1 MPTRITPLDVKTFA
15 PQEVYRKGEQM
26 FEGQLVK
33 HRFRTNYGLQATVRG
48 TGNFRVEMV
57 VDGDQLFGRCSCH
70 DGGTPCEHMVSV
82 LLSWVNEPN
91 TFTSYQSLRK
101 AIREKDK
108 NTLVDVL
115 INLIEIWPE
124 LSQFFISAPGSDELA
139 TIREDVADLF
149 DFPLSQKIDPTTII
163 ESCRIQFARAKIY
176 RNEGKWSAARILFFE
191 VLNRTLAL
199 VDSQQTQRDFPENF
213 IAELGDDYE
222 EIALGDPEF
231 DQQAA
236 AVAKEVEAILSHES
250 AEIEGVLLDSLKERL
265 NLA

>member
-15 PQEVYRKGEQM
+15 PHEVYRRGEQI

-57 VDGDQLFGRCSCH
+57 VDGERLFGRCSCH
-70 DGGTPCEHMVSV
+70 DGGAPCEHMVSV

-91 TFTSYQSLRK
+91 TFISYQNLRK

-124 LSQFFISAPGSDELA
+124 LSQFFVLAPDSDELK
-139 TIREDVADLF
+139 TIREDVAVLF
-149 DFPLSQKIDPTTII
+149 DFPLTQKIDPATII
-163 ESCRIQFARAKIY
+163 ESCRIQFVRAKIY

-199 VDSQQTQRDFPENF
+199 LDSQQTIGAFPENF

-231 DQQAA
+231 DEHAA
-236 AVAKEVEAILSHES
+236 AVTEEVGELLAHES
-250 AEIEGVLLDSLKERL
+250 AEIEGVLLDSLRDRL
-265 NLA
+265 HLA